1 MKNITVTDYILL
13 PFYLSVIYI
22 VAYAIRNARYPK
34 GHPWRAYFLPGLTA
48 KILGAIFIGMLYE
61 YYYDGAG
68 DTFHMFF
75 HSRLINQSAQ
85 ESLGTWFRLIT
96 HTADMNNMTDSLY
109 VSQMFWYDDASTYL
123 VACVGAAIGTL
134 CFTKYLLIVSILA
147 AISFTGFWALF
158 VTFAK
163 QYPKQKQAIAIATL
177 FLPGTVLWGSALFKD
192 TLCMFAVGW
201 ITYFSYTCFEK
212 GIFKIK
218 HALLFVLSIICLIK
232 VKIYILLA
240 FFPLLL
246 IKSMLVR
253 TINIRNRLV
262 RVLFLALVSLLF
274 VSGATYI
281 TKLGQKAII
290 NYSLQNI
297 ALTARA
303 TGNYLLKQSERTDGS
318 GYSLGNFE
326 PTVKGLLSK
335 ALPAINV
342 TLFRPYIWEARKP
355 IVLLASLESLFM
367 LLFTLKVIFK
377 FGPFRLFSKI
387 VSDPNIGFC
396 LLFSLIF
403 AFFVGISSYNFGT
416 LSRYKIPCTPFY
428 LLFLILVSGTERLFV
443 KKKEAG
449 ASAQP
454 ADSPATAQM
463 PG

>member
-13 PFYLSVIYI
+13 PFYLVVIYF
-22 VAYAIRNARYPK
+22 VAYAIRNSRYPE
-34 GHPWRAYFLPGLTA
+34 GHPWRAYFIPGLTV
-48 KILGAIFIGMLYE
+48 KIIGAIFIGMLYE
-61 YYYDGAG
+61 YYYNGQG

-75 HSRLINQSAQ
+75 HSRLINASAQ
-85 ESLGTWFRLIT
+85 DSIDTWFRLIT
-96 HTADMNNMTDSLY
+96 HTADKGDITDSLY
-109 VSQMFWYDDASTYL
+109 LSQMFWYDDASTYL
-123 VACVGAAIGTL
+123 VACVGAFIGTI
-134 CFTKYLLIVSILA
+134 CFTKYLPVVCILA

-163 QYPKQKQAIAIATL
+163 QYPKQIQAIAIATL

-201 ITYFSYTCFEK
+201 ITFFSYTCFEK

-218 HALLFVLSIICLIK
+218 HAILFVLGMICLFE

-246 IKSMLVR
+246 IKSILVR
-253 TINIRNRLV
+253 TIAIRNRLV
-262 RVLFLALVSLLF
+262 RVVFLVVVGFSFVFCVTYVSK
-274 VSGATYI
+274 V
-281 TKLGQKAII
+281 GQKAII
-290 NYSLQNI
+290 KYSIQNI
-297 ALTARA
+297 AITARV

-318 GYSLGNFE
+318 GYNLGNFE
-326 PTVKGLLSK
+326 PTAKGILSK
-335 ALPAINV
+335 TLPAINV

-367 LLFTLKVIFK
+367 LLFTLKIIFT
-377 FGPFRLFSKI
+377 FGPFRLISKI
-387 VSDPNIGFC
+387 LADPNISFC

-428 LLFLILVSGTERLFV
+428 FLFLILVSGTERLFV
-443 KKKEAG
+443 RKKDAEI
-449 ASAQP
+449 SPQP
-454 ADSPATAQM
+454 SE
-463 PG
+463 